1 MAEKKKELEALLKEK
16 INGIMIR
23 SRAHWLSESEK
34 PSKYFCSLEK
44 HYYTEKTIEK
54 IITDSGT
61 ILTKQ
66 KQILNEVKNYYKD
79 LFKGRDDTVLGIQSS
94 DLNFLDGAAKLS
106 DNKADALEGH
116 LTLEEI
122 SNALKSMKNQK
133 TPGIDG
139 FPAEFFKVFWGKIK
153 YFVLR
158 SLNQMSLTPRQC
170 IISCLPKGDKPRQFL
185 KNWRP
190 ISLLSVIYKIAS
202 AALAS

>member
-1 MAEKKKELEALLKEK
+1 MKVKNLRNISVLWKSITTPK
-16 INGIMIR
+16 
-23 SRAHWLSESEK
+23 
-34 PSKYFCSLEK
+34 
-44 HYYTEKTIEK
+44 KTIKK

-66 KQILNEVKNYYKD
+66 KQILNEVKNYYKY
-79 LFKGRDDTVLGIQSS
+79 LFKGREDTVLGIQSS
-94 DLNFLDGAAKLS
+94 DLNSLDGAAKLS
-106 DNKADALEGH
+106 DNEADALEGH

-139 FPAEFFKVFWGKIK
+139 FPAEFFKVFWEKLK

-158 SLNQMSLTPRQC
+158 SLNHPYISGQMSLTLRQC

-190 ISLLSVIYKIAS
+190 ISLLYQLSTR
-202 AALAS
+202 LHPQT